1 MKRGLALLAVVLVA
15 AAGLIGATGG
25 AVAHTE
31 TAHEH
36 LTNETVAVDG
46 DTRSVYADLNASS
59 DVNTSANFSVEFVG
73 IDVDGNETGTLD
85 TQNVTVDAGNTSLVE
100 YTDVNASA
108 YAEVKVNVHLDNST
122 ASAENVSAEIGTIE
136 MVAGSGG
143 GSGIGSSLGSLGTGG
158 ILAVLVVGAI
168 VVFGRDEE

>member
-25 AVAHTE
+25 AVAADLE
-31 TAHEH
+31 

-59 DVNTSANFSVEFVG
+59 DVNTSANFTVEFVG
-73 IDVDGNETGTLD
+73 IDADGNETGTLD
-85 TQNVTVDAGNTSLVE
+85 TRNASVDAGNTSLVE
-100 YTDVNASA
+100 YQNVNASA
-108 YAEVKVNVHLDNST
+108 YSEVKVMVHVDNTTAST
-122 ASAENVSAEIGTIE
+122 ANVSAEVGTIE

-143 GSGIGSSLGSLGTGG
+143 GGALDGLGSSLGTGG
-158 ILAVLVVGAI
+158 IVAVVLIGAVLLM
-168 VVFGRDEE
+168 GRGEE